1 MRPSSSR
8 SNADTST
15 MQPGTGF
22 TLRHSSQRELL
33 DGLLGAD
40 LVGFHIQFHCNNF
53 LETVDRALESRID
66 WERFAVNRRGH
77 TTRVKPFPISI
88 AFPAEGSAP
97 STELGTEA
105 LKALLFK
112 NLGVKA
118 TYLGIGVDR
127 IDYTKGILE
136 RFRGIERFLEKY
148 PAYRQQLTFVELG
161 APSRTHIR
169 QYDDLVG
176 QVEAEANRINGRF
189 QTREWKPIVFRKGH
203 HTHEEIHPYYRAAD
217 FCLVTSL
224 HDGMNLVAK
233 EYVAARDDE
242 QGVLILSC
250 FTGASRE
257 LHPALI
263 VNPYD
268 TEQTAE
274 VIRAALEMNSEE
286 RTSRMHR
293 MRRTVREANVYCW
306 AANLV
311 SELSQM
317 PVEEAQTEKSQ

>member
-1 MRPSSSR
+1 M
-8 SNADTST
+8 
-15 MQPGTGF
+15 
-22 TLRHSSQRELL
+22 
-33 DGLLGAD
+33 
-40 LVGFHIQFHCNNF
+40 
-53 LETVDRALESRID
+53 
-66 WERFAVNRRGH
+66 
-77 TTRVKPFPISI
+77 
-88 AFPAEGSAP
+88 
-97 STELGTEA
+97 
-105 LKALLFK
+105 
-112 NLGVKA
+112 
-118 TYLGIGVDR
+118 
-127 IDYTKGILE
+127 
-136 RFRGIERFLEKY
+136 
-148 PAYRQQLTFVELG
+148 
-161 APSRTHIR
+161 
-169 QYDDLVG
+169 
-176 QVEAEANRINGRF
+176 
-189 QTREWKPIVFRKGH
+189 
-203 HTHEEIHPYYRAAD
+203 
-217 FCLVTSL
+217 
-224 HDGMNLVAK
+224 
-233 EYVAARDDE
+233 AARDDE